1 MSLGYE
7 HHFLKVHDLERFWI
21 ATVLDWHLVDS
32 RRRMDVSG
40 ERIWILDYV
49 LTRSKKVAGQSET

>member
-21 ATVLDWHLVDS
+21 AMALDWHLVDS
-32 RRRMDVSG
+32 RRRMGVSR
-40 ERIWILDYV
+40 ERIWTLDYV
-49 LTRSKKVAGQSET
+49 KTRSKKVAGQSGT